1 MQPENDSFQGDLLLF
16 VVAHVG
22 TLLSPT
28 LPLFCRF
35 ILLLCSAPFADGNGS
50 FAFCFRAVRSVSPHE
65 GRETRDV
72 SLSARLPV
80 FLHSVLH
87 ACLRVPHLRCC
98 FFFVLF
104 LPCWS
109 CLRVADREECTLPCC
124 VALFRLV
131 FLIYVCSWDWFA
143 GVPRCAIFS
152 SPRGARRDGSLP
164 SLCKQVTSILTATGR
179 FLSRSS
185 AR

>member
-16 VVAHVG
+16 VVTHVSEPFFHPPFLCFVFCCFVPLHSLPAMG
-22 TLLSPT
+22 ASPFVFVLSVAC
-28 LPLFCRF
+28 L
-35 ILLLCSAPFADGNGS
+35 
-50 FAFCFRAVRSVSPHE
+50 H
-65 GRETRDV
+65 TRDERPV
-72 SLSARLPV
+72 MCLFPPVCLYFCVQSSMPVCVCPTSVAV
-80 FLHSVLH
+80 FL
-87 ACLRVPHLRCC
+87 
-98 FFFVLF
+98 FVLF

-109 CLRVADREECTLPCC
+109 YVRVADREECTLPCC

-143 GVPRCAIFS
+143 GVPCCAVFS

-164 SLCKQVTSILTATGR
+164 SLCKQVTSILTATGK